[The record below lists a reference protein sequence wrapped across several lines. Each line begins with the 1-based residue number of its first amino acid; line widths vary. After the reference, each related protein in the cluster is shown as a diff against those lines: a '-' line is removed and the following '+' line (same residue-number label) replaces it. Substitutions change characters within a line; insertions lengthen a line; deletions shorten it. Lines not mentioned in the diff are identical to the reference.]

1 MNLFAGVLLLLGAAQ
16 GDPKPILE
24 KLGASLKVTERPIH
38 PKPPGGPVAV
48 TLIPEIDDPHE
59 AVVSFGLPFGP
70 DVLSDPRQIRVL
82 GPDGQEI
89 ALYTQPLATWGIG
102 GKKGTCRSVLLQFQC
117 PLKSRS
123 PGKVSI
129 LWDKPRTKFREKAI
143 PGAETQT
150 VDTSEGFPFH
160 VPKVL
165 ALLPPE
171 WLSSSYVAW
180 QQVPA
185 SENRSAPWFDRHLSE
200 QFPGSLPNIAT
211 KSVEAH
217 LYDRPA
223 TYAKIYVRHGEEKH
237 LRAALKANDFY
248 LQNLGEDGFFQLK
261 KGDHKYVYSEGSA
274 IMYLLTGDERYKSG
288 VFRALKS
295 WALWK
300 RIEYKGQGFWTERH
314 AGTGL
319 AAYLHAYELSGDPE
333 HLAMAK
339 RFFEAVYSLQ
349 VSPLDGKEPDGAWL
363 HTGESHG
370 DGNGWTTSPW
380 MSALLMD
387 SIWKLWML
395 TGEPRCAASL
405 ALYARFVQNYGVT
418 PDRKGVYY
426 MANSPGRGKSEDP
439 ESPPH
444 NMEACYVLAL
454 GYWLSGG
461 TEKAYLET
469 INTLWPPILNDGANR
484 PGRKFNW
491 RFRETSMLVWFLQ
504 NAGPSTPDRKSGLR
518 EINPPPAPREGP
530 ALAIVGATLLDGRGG
545 PPIPDS
551 IVVVRQD
558 RILAAGPR
566 GATPIP
572 EGAEVFPAVGLSV
585 IPGLIDAHFHI
596 ERDYALPPL
605 FLSHGVTSLRD
616 PGQWI
621 ETFDPVCRSES
632 PQPRC
637 FVTGG
642 HLDQAPPAHPKD
654 ACVIESDGEVARAV
668 DRFVD
673 AGASAIKVYFR
684 LSLERIRLAC
694 QAAQARGVPVT
705 AHLELVDAD
714 QAIRAGLSG
723 IEHVTSFGTALAEP
737 EEAEKYRQSVLG
749 DNEARRKGR
758 FVLWGGFDF
767 DRNPRVKPLIE
778 LMVRQKTFF
787 SVTLAVFER
796 REGDKR
802 ATPEEVKGFENMLRF
817 VRLCHEGGVTIVLGS
832 HSSVPKAERGWA
844 YQRELELLCECG
856 FTPVEAL
863 RAGTFDNARFFRQED
878 RLGSLEAG
886 KLADLVLVE
895 GDASGHL
902 GALRDVRRVMLNGG
916 WILPAGPPK

>member
-1 MNLFAGVLLLLGAAQ
+1 MTLIAALVLLLTAEAQ
-16 GDPKPILE
+16 AGPPDPKPILE
-24 KLGASLKVTERPIH
+24 KLGAVLKVTERPVP
-38 PKPPGGPVAV
+38 PKPASSAV
-48 TLIPEIDDPHE
+48 TVTLVPQSDETGKAI
-59 AVVSFGLPFGP
+59 VSFGLPFPP
-70 DVLSDPRQIRVL
+70 DVLSDDRKIRAA
-82 GPDGQEI
+82 GPDGAEL
-89 ALYTQPLATWGIG
+89 AVFTEPLAHWWID
-102 GKKGTCRSVLLQFQC
+102 GKKGAIRSVLVQF
-117 PLKSRS
+117 PS
-123 PGKVSI
+123 PSGDKTPFKATIS
-129 LWDKPRTKFREKAI
+129 WDKPRTKSREKT
-143 PGAETQT
+143 PVAETQLVRN
-150 VDTSEGFPFH
+150 VDGFDFH
-160 VPKVL
+160 APKVL

-171 WLSSSYVAW
+171 WLCASRVAW
-180 QQVPA
+180 QQVPSA
-185 SENRSAPWFDRHLSE
+185 ENKVAPWFDQHLEE

-237 LRAALKANDFY
+237 LLAALKANDFY

-274 IMYLLTGDERYKSG
+274 IMYLLTGDERYRDG
-288 VFRALKS
+288 VLRALKS

-300 RIEYKGQGFWTERH
+300 RIEYTGKGFWTERH

-319 AAYLHAYELSGDPE
+319 AAYLHAYELTGDPG

-339 RFFEAVYSLQ
+339 RFFEAVYALQ
-349 VSPLDGKEPDGAWL
+349 VTPLDGKEPDGAWL
-363 HTGESHG
+363 HTGDSHG

-387 SIWKLWML
+387 SIWKLWMI
-395 TGEPRCAASL
+395 TGESRCPASL
-405 ALYARFVQNYGVT
+405 AMYAKFVNTYAVT

-469 INTLWPPILNDGANR
+469 INTLWPPLLKDQANR

-504 NAGPSTPDRKSGLR
+504 TAGSAPDRKSGLR
-518 EINPPPAPREGP
+518 EINPPAAPAPSS
-530 ALAIVGATLLDGRGG
+530 ALAIVGGTLIDGRGG
-545 PPIPDS
+545 APVADS
-551 IVVVRQD
+551 VVIVRGD
-558 RILAAGPR
+558 RIAAAGPR
-566 GATPIP
+566 ASTPVP
-572 EGAEVFPAVGLSV
+572 EGAEVLSAAGLSV
-585 IPGLIDAHFHI
+585 LPGLIDAHFHL
-596 ERDYALPPL
+596 ERDYDLARLVL
-605 FLSHGVTSLRD
+605 THGVTSVRD

-621 ETFDPVCRSES
+621 EVFEPIRTSTQPY
-632 PQPRC
+632 PRC

-642 HLDQAPPAHPKD
+642 HLDQAPPAHPQD
-654 ACVIESDGEVARAV
+654 ACVVESDDDVRKAV

-673 AGASAIKVYFR
+673 GGASAIKVYYR
-684 LSLERIRLAC
+684 LSLDRIRIAC
-694 QAAQARGVPVT
+694 ETAKARGVPVT

-723 IEHVTSFGTALAEP
+723 VEHVTSFGTALADP
-737 EEAEKYRQSVLG
+737 ADADRYRATVSG

-758 FVLWGGFDF
+758 YELWSAFDF
-767 DRNPRVKPLIE
+767 ERNPRVKPVIE
-778 LMVRQKTFF
+778 LLAREKTFF

-796 REGDKR
+796 RAGDRK
-802 ATPEEVKGFENMLRF
+802 ATEADVRGFENMLRF
-817 VRLCHEGGVTIVLGS
+817 VKLAHEGGAVIVVGS

-844 YQRELELLCECG
+844 YQRELELLVECG
-856 FTPVEAL
+856 LTPLQAI
-863 RAGTFDNARFFRQED
+863 RAGTVDNARFFRQDD
-878 RLGSLEAG
+878 RLGSVEAG
-886 KLADLVLVE
+886 KAADLLLVQ
-895 GDASGHL
+895 GDPST
-902 GALRDVRRVMLNGG
+902 DVRQMRQIRRVMLNGS
-916 WILPAGPPK
+916 WVAPEK